1 MPATVSDNITE
12 RVRSIA
18 EEVVA
23 GPLFVVDVIVRGQKG
38 SRVVDVY
45 VDSDAPLT
53 VDDLAAASREIGFL
67 LDSEDVI
74 DGKYSL
80 NVSSPGVDRPL
91 TIPRQF
97 RKNTGRLVL
106 VKRKATGAGALR
118 GKLVNADEEGFELQL
133 ENAETKRIMYDEAS
147 SVKVLLPW

>member
-1 MPATVSDNITE
+1 MPATVSENITE

-23 GPLFVVDVIVRGQKG
+23 GPLFVVDVTVRGQKG

-53 VDDLAAASREIGFL
+53 VDELAAASREIGFL
-67 LDSEDVI
+67 LEAEDVI
-74 DGKYSL
+74 DGQYSL

-97 RKNTGRLVL
+97 RKNIGRLVL
-106 VKRKATGAGALR
+106 VNRKAAGAKPLR
-118 GKLVNADEEGFELQL
+118 GRLANADEEGFELQL
-133 ENAETKRIMYDEAS
+133 DNTETKRIMYDEAS
-147 SVKVLLPW
+147 TVKVLLPW